1 MDNFLDKHAVSTA
14 SDSTDIRHSLAKGGI
29 GARTAL
35 VDALEGL
42 ARRDEEKRLLNTYR
56 TYIKNVQADQER
68 LGRPG
73 GRSQGCGKRV
83 TPISGSPSFSRLDHN

>member
-1 MDNFLDKHAVSTA
+1 MPADQVSYDD
-14 SDSTDIRHSLAKGGI
+14 SICNPDEVVKQNSSTDSDEETGNKLPVGI
-29 GARTAL
+29 SSRAAL

-68 LGRPG
+68 LVKTR
-73 GRSQGCGKRV
+73 KE
-83 TPISGSPSFSRLDHN
+83 IARLRKEG